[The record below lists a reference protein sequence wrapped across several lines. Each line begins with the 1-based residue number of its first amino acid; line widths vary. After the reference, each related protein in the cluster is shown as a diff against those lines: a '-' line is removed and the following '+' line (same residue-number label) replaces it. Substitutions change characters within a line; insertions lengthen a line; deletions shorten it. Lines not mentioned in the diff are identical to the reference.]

1 MAAAV
6 PWPLG
11 LCTVGPPLCDLGPA
25 APPSSFLRPS
35 FSWLPGTAFRVPGWG
50 SALFPLFLLLFSHT
64 LHNKGFLFYSFF
76 FSFLFGSQKTEET
89 IFINNL
95 IKNSKEVVWWGEHG
109 RKSGLSLQGDFAMC
123 KGSCTLVN
131 GFSGSRPGRDGK
143 KTKASV
149 RRPRASGKEGL
160 VYACWNRSGQVFV

>member
-76 FSFLFGSQKTEET
+76 FPFYL
-89 IFINNL
+89 
-95 IKNSKEVVWWGEHG
+95 EV
-109 RKSGLSLQGDFAMC
+109 RKLKRLSLLR
-123 KGSCTLVN
+123 T
-131 GFSGSRPGRDGK
+131 
-143 KTKASV
+143 
-149 RRPRASGKEGL
+149 
-160 VYACWNRSGQVFV
+160 